1 MDVNDPTFQPKLNAS
16 RSEQLVDRALQSA
29 RVPSDWLRDMRPA
42 AGPQQLFP
50 SKEGRSMA
58 WTVEEVLS
66 IGRRVIGYRSWTS
79 GMAAPRST
87 MNGTDA
93 GAEGTSRYS
102 MNMQEPFF

>member
-1 MDVNDPTFQPKLNAS
+1 MDISDPMFQPKLNAS
-16 RSEQLVDRALQSA
+16 RSEQLIDRALQSA
-29 RVPSDWLRDMRPA
+29 QVPADWIRDMRPV

-50 SKEGRSMA
+50 SKEGVNMA
-58 WTVEEVLS
+58 WTIDEVLG
-66 IGRRVIGYRSWTS
+66 IGRRVVGYRSWTS

-87 MNGTDA
+87 LNGTDA